1 MKTLFY
7 SILSFGVNDTHN
19 ALDSRRIKTINLLN
33 LLVVFFLFF
42 GLITYFII
50 NTSPLLSPVLA
61 NLGFLGLSILS
72 IYLSKIGKTTLSFL
86 LFTLNV
92 NASIFYINQFY
103 PPDSGAYLYYYA
115 LIISVVLLNNPTSID
130 RFSVFHFII
139 CAVFFLFDL
148 FVDVPG
154 LLDQDLNPSKI
165 KVLWYYNM
173 IVSATVTALLSGLLT
188 RLIYNQNRE
197 IVAQNKDLINSQQV
211 VDASLK
217 EKEVLLAELHHRVKN
232 NLAIITGLLKLQE
245 DATESMEAKQVLA
258 DSKSRILSM
267 ALVHKMLYENPEL
280 KKIDIGKYSEG
291 LINEIFNSYNLT
303 NVVRIFFTSQSIVL
317 PVSKSIPLGLIL
329 NEIVTNSIKYAFRSS
344 EKKPCEFT
352 IRIMNENGEVVIEA
366 KDNGPGFP
374 ESFDPK
380 TETHSLGVFLIRSLA
395 EQIDGTVTF
404 SNDCGARIVLR
415 FIPD

>member
-1 MKTLFY
+1 MKKLFY
-7 SILSFGVNDTHN
+7 SILSFGVNDTRN
-19 ALDSRRIKTINLLN
+19 ALDNRRIKTINLLN
-33 LLVVFFLFF
+33 LLVAFFLFF
-42 GLITYFII
+42 GLINYLII
-50 NTSPLLSPVLA
+50 NETPALSAVGA
-61 NLGFLGLSILS
+61 NLGFLGLSVLS
-72 IYLSKIGKTTLSFL
+72 LYLSRIGKTTLSFL

-103 PPDSGAYLYYYA
+103 PPDSGAYLYYYT

-130 RFSVFHFII
+130 RFAVFHFII
-139 CAVFFLFDL
+139 CASFFLFDL
-148 FVDVPG
+148 FIDLPG
-154 LLDQDLNPSKI
+154 LRDPDLNPDKI

-173 IVSATVTALLSGLLT
+173 IVSAIVTALLSGLLT

-197 IVAQNKDLINSQQV
+197 IVAQNKDLLRSQQA

-245 DATESMEAKQVLA
+245 DATESIEAKQVLA

-280 KKIDIGKYSEG
+280 KSIAIGKYSEG
-291 LINEIFNSYNLT
+291 LIREIFNSYNLAN
-303 NVVRIFFTSQSIVL
+303 NVNIHFSSENIIL

-329 NEIVTNSIKYAFRSS
+329 NEIVTNSIKYVFRTRQNDN
-344 EKKPCEFT
+344 CEFNVN
-352 IRIMNENGEVVIEA
+352 IVRQNGKVLLTA

-374 ESFDPK
+374 VGFSPESENP
-380 TETHSLGVFLIRSLA
+380 SLGIFLIKSLS

-404 SNDCGARIVLR
+404 SNEYGAKIVLE